1 MCFFSNITYGQYSF
15 SEFPGRHPL
24 CSGHASV
31 SAAESCVSRRRRR
44 LKVKQNK
51 RKSSE
56 NPDDFFVYGKN
67 ATYNKAGKEG
77 NSRLYYMYARP
88 LFAEFETMLDEIGKL

>member
-1 MCFFSNITYGQYSF
+1 M
-15 SEFPGRHPL
+15 
-24 CSGHASV
+24 
-31 SAAESCVSRRRRR
+31 
-44 LKVKQNK
+44 KKNK
-51 RKSSE
+51 GKSSE

>member
-1 MCFFSNITYGQYSF
+1 M
-15 SEFPGRHPL
+15 
-24 CSGHASV
+24 
-31 SAAESCVSRRRRR
+31 
-44 LKVKQNK
+44 KQNK